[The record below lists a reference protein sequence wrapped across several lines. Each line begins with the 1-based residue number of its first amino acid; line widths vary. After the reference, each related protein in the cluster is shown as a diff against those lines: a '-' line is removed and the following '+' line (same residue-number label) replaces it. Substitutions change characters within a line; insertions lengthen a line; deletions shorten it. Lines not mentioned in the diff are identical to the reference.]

1 MSKFVWYD
9 LMTPDMDA
17 SSKFY
22 SHVVGWKI
30 SDSGMPGMNY
40 AIIKQGDVD
49 VGGMMPP
56 PPNAQGMPPLWN
68 GYIYAD
74 NVDAAAQ
81 KAVKLGGS
89 IFQDPVD
96 IPDVGRFAVVADP
109 SGASFLLFKN
119 QGGEYRSPVAEGT
132 PGHIGWRELMSGNWE
147 KAWDFYASMF
157 GWTKDNAMDMGPMGT
172 YQMFKS
178 GNDLIGGMMTKSP
191 EDPMPPHWNYY
202 FNVESAEAAMAR
214 ATSLGAKIT
223 FGPMQVPGGSWALN
237 GIDPQGAAFSL
248 LSTNK

>member
-9 LMTPDMDA
+9 LMTPNLAA

-22 SHVVGWKI
+22 SYVVGW
-30 SDSGMPGMNY
+30 SVADSSMPGMDY
-40 AIIKQGDVD
+40 AIITQGDIE

-56 PPNAQGMPPLWN
+56 PPNAEGMLPLWN

-74 NVDAAAQ
+74 DVDAAAQ
-81 KAVKLGGS
+81 KAVGLGGA
-89 IFQDPVD
+89 IFQAPMD
-96 IPDVGRFAVVADP
+96 IPGVGRFAVIADP
-109 SGASFLLFKN
+109 SGATFLLFKN
-119 QGGEYRSPVAEGT
+119 QSGETPAPVVDGAV
-132 PGHIGWRELMSGNWE
+132 GHIGWRELMSGNWE
-147 KAWDFYASMF
+147 QAWGFYSGMF
-157 GWTKDNAMDMGPMGT
+157 GWSKDDAMDMGSMGT

-178 GNDLIGGMMTKSP
+178 GDDLIGGMMTKSK
-191 EDPMPPHWNYY
+191 DDLTPPHWNYY
-202 FNVESAEAAMAR
+202 FNVDSAEAAMAR
-214 ATSLGAKIT
+214 AISLGAKIT